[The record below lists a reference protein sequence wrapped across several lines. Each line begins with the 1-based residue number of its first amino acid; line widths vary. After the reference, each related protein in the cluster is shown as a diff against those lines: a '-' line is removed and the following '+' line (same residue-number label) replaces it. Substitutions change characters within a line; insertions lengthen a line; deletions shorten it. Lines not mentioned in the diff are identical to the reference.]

1 MKLGV
6 LLNQKEILMH
16 LGMLEDA
23 EKCCQ
28 AAFETASI
36 AQDDE
41 KKWNILQTLAELRLR
56 QEDSS
61 EAYKVM
67 KLPPNSCHCSL
78 LTTNFDLG
86 CQTNG
91 GSG

>member
-41 KKWNILQTLAELRLR
+41 KKWTILQTLAELRLR

-67 KLPPNSCHCSL
+67 KLPPNYSCCRS
-78 LTTNFDLG
+78 
-86 CQTNG
+86 
-91 GSG
+91 